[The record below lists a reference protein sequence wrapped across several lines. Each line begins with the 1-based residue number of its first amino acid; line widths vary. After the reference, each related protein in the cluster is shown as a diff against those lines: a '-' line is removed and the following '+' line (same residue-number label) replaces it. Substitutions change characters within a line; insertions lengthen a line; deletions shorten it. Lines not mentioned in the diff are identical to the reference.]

1 MIINVIFLV
10 SALFLDTLAASI
22 AYGACG
28 MRLSGRQIAAIN
40 GIGSGCLLA
49 ALLLGSLI
57 DHWIPETFTRQ
68 ICFFSLFFLGLM
80 KLGDSALKSY
90 LRENRNFSRDI
101 GFSVCSLKFVI
112 RIYSDPV
119 TADLNQDRKL
129 SWKETVFFALAMSI
143 DGMVAGTMAAF
154 LKVPV
159 VLTVLTAFVMGEC
172 FTYFGLF
179 LGRTLEHRKDRDFTF
194 LGGILFLVLA
204 FLKLWR

>member
-10 SALFLDTLAASI
+10 SALLLDTLAASI

-49 ALLLGSLI
+49 ALLLGGLI

-143 DGMVAGTMAAF
+143 DGIVAGTMAAF

-179 LGRTLEHRKDRDFTF
+179 LGRFLEHRKDRDFTF

>member
-10 SALFLDTLAASI
+10 SALLLDTLAASI

-49 ALLLGSLI
+49 ALLLGGLI
-57 DHWIPETFTRQ
+57 DHRIPEIFTRQ

-143 DGMVAGTMAAF
+143 DGIVAGTMAAF

-159 VLTVLTAFVMGEC
+159 VLTVLTAFVMGEI

-179 LGRTLEHRKDRDFTF
+179 LGRFLEHRKDRDFTF